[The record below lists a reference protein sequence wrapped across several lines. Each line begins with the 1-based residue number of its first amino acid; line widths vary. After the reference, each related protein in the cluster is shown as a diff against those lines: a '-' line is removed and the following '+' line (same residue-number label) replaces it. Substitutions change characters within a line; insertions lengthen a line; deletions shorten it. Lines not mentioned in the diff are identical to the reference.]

1 MLSFVCTRS
10 EVVKALDFDVNEVD
24 SAEVAKELII
34 SNAGLIQRYMCSA
47 DQPYNLMCQDKN
59 RKDYI
64 TLLTPVI
71 GLKLSKLL
79 TRAKGYGINTPMEDV
94 HESLKELKRIQSS
107 LYSLFNN

>member
-34 SNAGLIQRYMCSA
+34 SNAGLIRSYMCSVG
-47 DQPYNLMCQDKN
+47 QSYNYACQEKN
-59 RKDYI
+59 RRDYI

-71 GLKLSKLL
+71 RLKLSKLL
-79 TRAKGYGINTPMEDV
+79 ESAKGYGIDTPLEDV
-94 HESLKELKRIQSS
+94 HESLKELKRIQGS